1 MIQKLNLPISNL
13 KLTKNEQGQIFVWC
27 IIRKKKLVLTPEEWV
42 RQHVIHFLINEK
54 KVPES
59 LIASEVELQINGLK
73 RRCDILV
80 FSQDKKPLLVVECK
94 APEVDLSQST
104 LFQIAQYNSVLNCPY
119 LFISNGLSHFCFN
132 IDLKNHQ
139 FQTINELP
147 SFNQLITL

>member
-13 KLTKNEQGQIFVWC
+13 KLTKNTRGQIFVWC

-119 LFISNGLSHFCFN
+119 LFISNGVNNYSFHISLQN
-132 IDLKNHQ
+132 Q
-139 FQTINELP
+139 FKPINEIPIYQKML
-147 SFNQLITL
+147 TL